1 MLTRSPR
8 GDVCGHVATL
18 GMEVKSRGKGGE
30 NLLRQG
36 LTTLQRRGLTT
47 PQRRGLTPLQRRGQE
62 VDDLVMCG
70 QGEAAPAIGCSGWDG
85 VVLQES
91 P

>member
-30 NLLRQG
+30 NL
-36 LTTLQRRGLTT
+36 QRWGLTT